1 MALLYSKVALLAND
15 CMSTVEFLVCGI
27 PREADDLAGYT
38 AYEDFVEEHSDSECF
53 DVTAE
58 AYVYGNGET
67 EIANIYEIA
76 AFTQRGD
83 DFLKHPEVQLIEKVN
98 FEIYNGQNNMEMEL

>member
-1 MALLYSKVALLAND
+1 MALLFSKVALLAD
-15 CMSTVEFLVCGI
+15 DGMSTVEFLVCGI

-58 AYVYGNGET
+58 AYIYGDGET
-67 EIANIYEIA
+67 ETANIYEVT
-76 AFTQRGD
+76 AFTKRGD
-83 DFLKHPEVQLIEKVN
+83 DFLKHPDVQLIEKVN
-98 FEIYNGQNNMEMEL
+98 FEIYNNQNDMEMEL